1 MDSSSPYFVLCEAAD
16 LWNDGEDIGPILDVA
31 GDFLESWSAVI
42 EEIALPRYRE
52 TALEGL
58 QLLAESTDALRHA
71 QDEAHVA
78 QALQLAEQ
86 GQELLSE
93 ALRLAEDSGG

>member
-1 MDSSSPYFVLCEAAD
+1 VLCEAAD
-16 LWNDGEDIGPILDVA
+16 RWHDGEDIGPLLEVT

-42 EEIALPRYRE
+42 EEIELPRYRE

-58 QLLAESTDALRHA
+58 QLLAQSADALREA
-71 QDEAHVA
+71 SDEAAVA

-86 GQELLSE
+86 GQELLGE
-93 ALRLAEDSGG
+93 ALRLAEESRG